1 MRAYSLFEVKSISD
15 EKRIITGIATTP
27 TPDRV
32 SDVVEPGGMKQRGP
46 TNLFLYHAHHLPV
59 GQVTFGA
66 PTKKGIPFTA
76 SIPDVKE
83 EGTVRER
90 VNEAWHSV
98 KYKLLQAVSIGFKP
112 LYDGYEIMRDGGI
125 RYLDWEILELSL
137 VGVPAN
143 PEAVITS
150 FKSMDSVGIRNQ
162 LGLELADGRDRQ
174 ELINKSLR
182 GAVHLQRTEKSKP
195 ENLNGAV
202 RLIRC
207 SLLGMITDDELKAA
221 KDKDYN
227 TQDTKFV
234 RDMIKHHQMAID
246 MSTKQVGKG
255 KNEEIIKLA
264 KAIIDAQKGEI
275 TDMKKWL
282 KDRGLSESGDGS
294 MDM

>member
-1 MRAYSLFEVKSISD
+1 MRAYSLFQVKSIND
-15 EKRIITGIATTP
+15 EKRLLSGIATTP

-32 SDVVEPGGMKQRGP
+32 RDVVDPMGMVRRGP
-46 TNLFLYHAHHLPV
+46 TNLFLYHSHNLPV
-59 GQVTFGA
+59 GHVEFGRA
-66 PTKKGIPFTA
+66 TKSGIPFEA
-76 SIPDVKE
+76 SIPDVVE
-83 EGTVRER
+83 EGVVRER

-98 KYKLLQAVSIGFKP
+98 KYRLLQAVSIGFKP
-112 LYDGYEIMRDGGI
+112 IDDAVELLKTGG
-125 RYLDWEILELSL
+125 LHFLKWEMLELSL
-137 VGVPAN
+137 VGVGAN
-143 PEAVITS
+143 PDALINA
-150 FKSMDSVGIRNQ
+150 FKSADASQIRGHMGNGLSDSVERR
-162 LGLELADGRDRQ
+162 A
-174 ELINKSLR
+174 LIEKSLR
-182 GAVHLQRTEKSKP
+182 GAVMLNEQRNIKP